1 MANILIVDDELSLRE
16 YLGIFL
22 RKLGHQAT
30 LIGDAA
36 RAIELGE
43 RQDFDLVLCDLCIGE
58 HSGLDVLRAFKVS
71 QPSTEVIIVTAFATV
86 ENALE
91 AMRLG
96 AYDYVMKPFK
106 NQELA
111 LLIDRALEKRELSRE
126 NESLKIQLGTP
137 AHRRG
142 RELIGQSAAMRAVQA
157 LIDKVAQSRTNVLV
171 VGESGVGKELVARAL
186 HQQSARLRGP
196 FVPINCGAIPEGLI
210 ESELFGHVRGAF
222 SGAVGD
228 NPGLFKAAQG
238 GTLFLDEVGELPL
251 SAQVKLLRALQEKR
265 VRPVGGVRDV
275 EIDVRLV
282 AATNRDLAA
291 EVRASRFREDL
302 FYRLNVI
309 QISVPPLRERREDIV
324 PLAQH
329 FVEETASELGTG
341 APVLT
346 EEVASRLRAYAWP
359 GNVRE
364 LQNAMERAVT
374 LCEGGC
380 IELDTLP
387 ATVRGE
393 FVHLD
398 DSLRLDLPEDGL
410 DLESH
415 LESLERHLIQQAL
428 SRTHGNRTSAAK
440 LLGLSFRS
448 LRYRLAKL
456 GLSEGRDSAR
466 GNDGPF

>member
-1 MANILIVDDELSLRE
+1 MR
-16 YLGIFL
+16 
-22 RKLGHQAT
+22 
-30 LIGDAA
+30 
-36 RAIELGE
+36 
-43 RQDFDLVLCDLCIGE
+43 
-58 HSGLDVLRAFKVS
+58 
-71 QPSTEVIIVTAFATV
+71 TV
-86 ENALE
+86 
-91 AMRLG
+91 
-96 AYDYVMKPFK
+96 
-106 NQELA
+106 Q
-111 LLIDRALEKRELSRE
+111 
-126 NESLKIQLGTP
+126 T
-137 AHRRG
+137 
-142 RELIGQSAAMRAVQA
+142 
-157 LIDKVAQSRTNVLV
+157 LIDKVAQSKTNVLV

-222 SGAVGD
+222 SGAIGD

-309 QISVPPLRERREDIV
+309 QICVPPLRERREDIV

-329 FVEETASELGTG
+329 FLEETASELGVG

-346 EEVASRLRAYAWP
+346 EEVASRLCRYAWP

-393 FVHLD
+393 SVQLE
-398 DSLRLDLPEDGL
+398 DSMRLDLPEGGL

-428 SRTHGNRTSAAK
+428 SRTNGNRTSAAK

-456 GLSEGRDSAR
+456 GFGEGRDSGA
-466 GNDGPF
+466 NF